1 MTLETGNTAPN
12 FTLPATG
19 GNPVT
24 LSSFRGKPVVIFFYP
39 KDDTSGCTTES
50 KDFSSL
56 LPDFKALGVTVIGI
70 SPDSL
75 KSHEKFANKHD
86 LSVTLAADEDQAV
99 LEAYGVWQEKSMY
112 GRKYMGVVRTTVLVA
127 PDGTVARIWP
137 KVKVAGHAKD
147 VLAAVR
153 ELRA

>member
-19 GNPVT
+19 GSPLT
-24 LSSFRGKPVVIFFYP
+24 LSSFRGKPVVLFFYP

-50 KDFSSL
+50 KDFSAL
-56 LPDFKALGVTVIGI
+56 LPKFRAAGAEVVGI

-75 KSHEKFANKHD
+75 QSHEKFAKKHD
-86 LSVTLAADEDQAV
+86 LSVTLASDEAQDV
-99 LEAYGVWQEKSMY
+99 LNAYGVWQEKSMY
-112 GRKYMGVVRTTVLVA
+112 GKKYMGVVRTTVLVA

-137 KVKVAGHAKD
+137 KVKVAGHAEE
-147 VLAAVR
+147 VLEAI
-153 ELRA
+153 RALSA